1 MYFFDI
7 EDYYSTYSQ
16 NAWDKQG
23 YSSIVG
29 CALSYKPTDFEDI
42 FITASATNDA
52 FFKGIIQ
59 WYLVVSVSGFT
70 QTIDNGCSPSY
81 ADLFDDVN
89 QKYIGYQISFQEL
102 ARTVILHRYYYETTL
117 QLSPNAP
124 VFSLGNTYEDYLH
137 YYVNGINDWYTGS
150 TNSTIRVYNPYTLT
164 NEDVT
169 VTYNYG
175 TSFEHSD
182 LVNKVNTY
190 ETEIKAFMCSVKNL
204 MSGIDGD
211 TFDELAVDENGN
223 FVPNSGDT
231 YCFI

>member
-7 EDYYSTYSQ
+7 YDYYSNYTQ
-16 NAWDKQG
+16 TTWNNAG
-23 YSSIVG
+23 YSTAAG
-29 CALSYKPTDFEDI
+29 CALSYKPTDFQDL
-42 FITASATNDA
+42 FGTARATRDA
-52 FFKGIIQ
+52 FIKAITE
-59 WYLVVSVSGFT
+59 WYLVVSQSGFT

-89 QKYIGYQISFQEL
+89 QKYIGYQISFKEL
-102 ARTVILHRYYYETTL
+102 TSTVILHRYYYETTL

-137 YYVNGINDWYTGS
+137 YYLDGNNDWYTGS

-164 NEDVT
+164 MEDVT

-182 LVNKVNTY
+182 LVSKVNNY
-190 ETEIKAFMCSVKNL
+190 ETDIKAFMCSVKNL

-211 TFDELAVDENGN
+211 TFDELVVDENGD
-223 FVPNSGDT
+223 FVPNSGTT
-231 YCFI
+231 YSFI